1 MRILQLALIGL
12 IFIAKPAFA
21 DAQMAAQRCEPAGGT
36 GATVDI
42 GVACANSW
50 LGSGQVLFNTIKFGS
65 AGDNEA
71 QSSVDFVLGGSDAAA
86 SNDPTF
92 VGRAGHKGAYFSF
105 DGGDFLKY
113 TGQTGGDQTVVDGFA
128 DDWHKTTGGKDY
140 FVGLAFCYE
149 SNATLQTIFTT
160 KATGANQGITGYIN
174 ANGELSVTQRGA
186 TASPTVS
193 TDTNLMDGNCYAVG
207 FSTDVGTI
215 NTRIWTTSTT
225 SELLSLTFNTGTG
238 AATSPL
244 VIGASFDATI
254 TTPSLYLE
262 AGTKVY
268 DIMIDNTYY
277 SDADFAAWVA
287 DVEARD
293 GINFTS

>member
-21 DAQMAAQRCEPAGGT
+21 DAQMAAQWCEPSGGA

-42 GVACANSW
+42 GIACANSW
-50 LGSGQVLFNTIKFGS
+50 PGNGQVLYNLIKFGS
-65 AGDNEA
+65 AGDTEA

-113 TGQTGGDQTVVDGFA
+113 TGQLIGDQTVVDGFA
-128 DDWHKTTGGKDY
+128 DDWHRTTGGKDY

-149 SNATLQTIFTT
+149 SNATFQTIFTT
-160 KATGANQGITGYIN
+160 KATGANQGITGFIN
-174 ANGELSVTQRGA
+174 ANGELSVTQRGTGA
-186 TASPTVS
+186 TVT

-207 FSTDVGTI
+207 FSTDAGTT
-215 NTRIWTTSTT
+215 NTRVWTTSTT
-225 SELLSLTFNTGTG
+225 AELLSLTFAAGLT

-254 TTPSLYLE
+254 TTPSLYFE
-262 AGTKVY
+262 NGTKVY
-268 DIMIDNTYY
+268 DVHIDNTYY
-277 SDADFAAWVA
+277 DDAAFAAWVA

-293 GINFTS
+293 GIDFTS

>member
-1 MRILQLALIGL
+1 M
-12 IFIAKPAFA
+12 AFA
-21 DAQMAAQRCEPAGGT
+21 DAQMAGGYCEVSGGA

-42 GVACANSW
+42 GMACANSW
-50 LGSGQVLFNTIKFGS
+50 PGRGQVLENIIKFGS
-65 AGDNEA
+65 AGDLEA
-71 QSSVDFVLGGSDAAA
+71 QSSVDFVLGGSDAVAT
-86 SNDPTF
+86 NDPTPT
-92 VGRAGHKGAYFSF
+92 GLAGHKGTYLLL
-105 DGGDFLKY
+105 DGTDFIKY
-113 TGQTGGDQTVVDGFA
+113 TGQTGADTTVVDGFA

-140 FVGLAFCYE
+140 FVGVAFCYE
-149 SNATLQTIFTT
+149 SNATLQTLFTT
-160 KATGANQGITGYIN
+160 KASGANQGITGYIN

-207 FSTDVGTI
+207 FSTDAGTT
-215 NTRIWTTSTT
+215 NTRVWTTSTT
-225 SELLSLTFNTGTG
+225 AELLSLTFNTGTG

-244 VIGASFDATI
+244 VVGATFDATI

-262 AGTKVY
+262 NGTKIY
-268 DIMIDNTYY
+268 DVMIDNTYY